1 MVTPL
6 RRLLMSLNFHFLTQ
20 VIFYHPQCAASK
32 SMQPF
37 LKTASKILPKLDSK
51 APELWAINC
60 KRDGMKDLC
69 KSQVTHKYPYIV
81 LYKRW

>member
-1 MVTPL
+1 
-6 RRLLMSLNFHFLTQ
+6 
-20 VIFYHPQCAASK
+20 
-32 SMQPF
+32 MQPF

-81 LYKRW
+81 LYKGGDASAKSTDHSKWPLPSVSMGQEESVR